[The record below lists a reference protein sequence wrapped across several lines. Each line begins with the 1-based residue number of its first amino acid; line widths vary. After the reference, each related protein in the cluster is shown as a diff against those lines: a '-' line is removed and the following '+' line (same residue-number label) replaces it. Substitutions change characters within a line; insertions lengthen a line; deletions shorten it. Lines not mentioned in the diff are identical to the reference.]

1 VISSRVLAIVAILLV
16 AAPVRAGGHLWLSV
30 GLSVAQPPAVY
41 KYDLATGQ
49 LTRFELPGLGC
60 LSSNLAVDGTHLYLG
75 GACDQTFWKG
85 DIETLFPVQALTYS
99 PPLSDTNLLGD
110 GAWRA
115 SNGHL
120 YRTNWCF
127 SPCLNLYETDTDGH
141 LVTSFSVSNVEGLI
155 GLEFVGDRLYAT
167 SGDVVENVKF
177 GELTGEPDWTF
188 TEIPLSG
195 PPLGDWLGGLAY
207 DAEDGIL
214 YMATMPEWGYENF
227 LWSVDPDAGTATL
240 VRNLGVALGE
250 GLEIPWLDWGIIA
263 MGASS
268 AVLSPVSVE
277 TGVDASTWGR
287 IKAKFREE

>member
-1 VISSRVLAIVAILLV
+1 
-16 AAPVRAGGHLWLSV
+16 
-30 GLSVAQPPAVY
+30 VY

-99 PPLSDTNLLGD
+99 PPLSVIDQLGD

-115 SNGHL
+115 NGHL
-120 YRTNWCF
+120 YRTNGCF
-127 SPCLNLYETDTDGH
+127 GSCVNLYETDTDGH
-141 LVTSFSVSNVEGLI
+141 LVASFSVSNVEHLM

-167 SGDVVENVKF
+167 SGELFDPFAVENAKF
-177 GELTGEPDWTF
+177 GELTGEPAWTF

-195 PPLGDWLGGLAY
+195 PPVGDWLGGLAY
-207 DAEDGIL
+207 EAEDGIL
-214 YMATMPEWGYENF
+214 YMATMPAWGYENF
-227 LWSVDPDAGTATL
+227 LWCVDPVTVTATL
-240 VRNLGVALGE
+240 VRNLGVAVGE
-250 GLEIPWLDWGIIA
+250 DLEIPPLHWGIIA

-268 AVLSPVSVE
+268 AVPSPVSVE
-277 TGVDASTWGR
+277 VGVEASTWGR
-287 IKAKFREE
+287 VKAKFRDE